1 MFISMVLCVHT
12 YCVYF
17 SSVVS
22 RGCIYRH
29 NAVLTCVELCLYI
42 CCCVESGVFTGAV
55 FCLHLCRVYRSSI
68 VLTYVVLCL
77 HAQCCVYRCSV
88 LFTGLLIQCGV
99 VLTGMVLCLQ
109 VWCLQVWCCV
119 YRCGVVFTSVVFTGV
134 VLCLQVWCCVYM
146 CGVVFTGVVL
156 CLQVWCCVY
165 RCVVFTGVVLC
176 LQVWC
181 CVYRCVVLC
190 LQVWCCVYRCGAV
203 RRQRC
208 GLARHE
214 HMPCVCAGRDN
225 SGHESTVLV
234 QLLLQLLLQG
244 LPPPLRRQR
253 PVNSTVRLTVVV
265 GDDVMVSIAS
275 CRCPFMRHLDR

>member
-1 MFISMVLCVHT
+1 M
-12 YCVYF
+12 
-17 SSVVS
+17 
-22 RGCIYRH
+22 
-29 NAVLTCVELCLYI
+29 
-42 CCCVESGVFTGAV
+42 FTGAV
-55 FCLHLCRVYRSSI
+55 FCLHLCWVYRSSI

-77 HAQCCVYRCSV
+77 HAQCCVYRWNV
-88 LFTGLLIQCGV
+88 LFTCLLIQCGV
-99 VLTGMVLCLQ
+99 VPTGMVLCLQ

-119 YRCGVVFTSVVFTGV
+119 YRCGVVFT
-134 VLCLQVWCCVYM
+134 
-146 CGVVFTGVVL
+146 GVVL

-165 RCVVFTGVVLC
+165 RCGVVFTGV
-176 LQVWC
+176 W
-181 CVYRCVVLC
+181 C

-253 PVNSTVRLTVVV
+253 PVNSTVRPTVVV